1 MDYTAAIPK
10 YKTLV
15 TNSQLLRKLV
25 NLVSNIKLAVIVKFF
40 QTFP

>member
-1 MDYTAAIPK
+1 M
-10 YKTLV
+10 

-25 NLVSNIKLAVIVKFF
+25 KLVSDIKLAVIVKFG